1 MHITHSYLGTTKGR
15 FRCLFFL
22 LLEDYIEAQSRFGR
36 DLDQALER
44 FARRMGDSGVLVRPF
59 TGDIETTR
67 SHVLSKPWQPDELA
81 EIGRTPGL
89 LMIDVDF
96 DTFDPRQ
103 HRWLF
108 VHLGER
114 PEGNRSRAEEF
125 AEMSTKLAQAVCD
138 ADTDVFDSV
147 KAAIYDV
154 RLPDVAKVF
163 EAKPGVFG
171 FSVDLIAGAALMHD
185 LWLKLT
191 KGRHVLTATV
201 DQSGWTKCP
210 QCRVRFSTK
219 SSGSFD
225 GQRHKTCGTYLNL
238 VNKGA

>member
-22 LLEDYIEAQSRFGR
+22 LLEDYIEAQSQFGR

-59 TGDIETTR
+59 TGDIESTR
-67 SHVLSKPWQPDELA
+67 SHVLNKPWRPSELA
-81 EIGRTPGL
+81 EISRTPGL

-96 DTFDPRQ
+96 DIFDPRQ

-108 VHLGER
+108 VHLGGQ
-114 PEGNRSRAEEF
+114 PEGIGSRVKEF
-125 AEMSTKLAQAVCD
+125 AEMSTKLAEAVCD

-147 KAAIYDV
+147 RAAIHEV
-154 RLPDVAKVF
+154 QLPDVAKVF

-171 FSVDLIAGAALMHD
+171 FSIDLVQGAALIHG

-191 KGRHVLTATV
+191 KGKRVLPATV
-201 DQSGWTKCP
+201 DRSGWTECP
-210 QCRVRFSTK
+210 QCGVRFSIK
-219 SSGSFD
+219 DRGRFD
-225 GQRHKTCGTYLNL
+225 GQRHKTCGTYLRINDG
-238 VNKGA
+238 GA

>member
-15 FRCLFFL
+15 FRCVFFL

-67 SHVLSKPWQPDELA
+67 SHVLSKPWGRAELA

-96 DTFDPRQ
+96 DAFDPRQ
-103 HRWLF
+103 HRWLY

-114 PEGNRSRAEEF
+114 PESTRSHAEEF

-138 ADTDVFDSV
+138 AETDVFDSV
-147 KAAIYDV
+147 RAAIHDV

-171 FSVDLIAGAALMHD
+171 FSVDLIAGAALMHG

-201 DQSGWTKCP
+201 DQSGWAKCP
-210 QCRVRFSTK
+210 HCRVRFSTK
-219 SSGSFD
+219 SRGSFD
-225 GQRHKTCGTYLNL
+225 GRRHTTCGTYLNL
-238 VNKGA
+238 VDEGA

>member
-1 MHITHSYLGTTKGR
+1 MHITHSYLGTTRGR

-22 LLEDYIEAQSRFGR
+22 LLEDYIDAQSRFGR

-44 FARRMGDSGVLVRPF
+44 FARRMRDSGVLVRPF
-59 TGDIETTR
+59 TGDIEKTR
-67 SHVLSKPWQPDELA
+67 SHVLSKPWQLDELA
-81 EIGRTPGL
+81 EIGKTPGL

-108 VHLGER
+108 VHLGGR
-114 PEGNRSRAEEF
+114 PESNRFPAGEF
-125 AEMSTKLAQAVCD
+125 AEMSTKLAEAVCD
-138 ADTDVFDSV
+138 AEVDVFDSV
-147 KAAIYDV
+147 AAAIHDV
-154 RLPDVAKVF
+154 RLPDVVKVF

-171 FSVDLIAGAALMHD
+171 FSVDLIAGAALVHG

-201 DQSGWTKCP
+201 DQSGWAECP
-210 QCRVRFSTK
+210 QCHVRFSTK
-219 SSGSFD
+219 SRGNFD
-225 GQRHKTCGTYLNL
+225 GQRHTTCGTYLNL
-238 VNKGA
+238 EGA